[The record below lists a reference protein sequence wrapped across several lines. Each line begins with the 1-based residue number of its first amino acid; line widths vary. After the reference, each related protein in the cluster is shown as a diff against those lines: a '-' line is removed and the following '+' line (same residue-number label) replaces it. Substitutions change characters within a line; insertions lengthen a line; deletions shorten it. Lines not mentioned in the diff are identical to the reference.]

1 MTEMAN
7 SWVVE
12 ARGLTK
18 VYGDRIVA
26 LSGVDLR
33 VRPGIVY
40 GLVGPNGAGKTTL
53 FRILL
58 GLQAPTAGS
67 TMVFGQPMDANAAA
81 LRSRIG
87 FLATNPRFPR
97 HETAIQYLRF
107 VGEVSGLD
115 REEREFRVASL
126 LRDFDLLSAAGQ
138 RIGTYS
144 TGMTTRL
151 GIAAAFINDPD
162 LLIWDE
168 PTSGLDP
175 VGRRQI
181 IDLIRSM
188 DKRRTMIVSTHV
200 LGDVDRVCDDIG
212 VLYRGQ
218 LIFSGSIAE
227 MKRMTHARTIELEVE
242 GPVTR
247 LMSRLTTLEQPLS
260 PQQEDPFLRITLSED
275 LPLAATLSQ
284 VLSLA
289 AQEGVT
295 VLSINMLGDQLEEAF
310 LQRLEEDRR
319 HSIRSHWGSGP
330 SAGGTDVS

>member
-1 MTEMAN
+1 MVAMDET
-7 SWVVE
+7 WVLE
-12 ARGLTK
+12 TRGLTK
-18 VYGDRIVA
+18 VYGDRVVA

-58 GLQAPTAGS
+58 GLQQPTAGAAL
-67 TMVFGQPMDANAAA
+67 VFGEEMNANAAD
-81 LRSRIG
+81 LRRRMG
-87 FLATNPRFPR
+87 FLATNPRFPK

-115 REEREFRVASL
+115 RDEREFRVASL

-138 RIGTYS
+138 RLGTFS

-151 GIAAAFINDPD
+151 GLAAAFINEPD
-162 LLIWDE
+162 LLVWDE

-175 VGRRQI
+175 VGRRQV

-188 DKRRTMIVSTHV
+188 DNKRTLIVSTHV

-218 LIFSGSIAE
+218 LIYSGTISDL
-227 MKRMTHARTIELEVE
+227 KRMTHVRAVELEVE
-242 GPVTR
+242 GPVPR
-247 LMSRLTTLEQPLS
+247 LMSRLATFEHPLS
-260 PQQEDPFLRITLSED
+260 PSFNDPFLHITLSED
-275 LPLAATLSQ
+275 LPLASTLSQ

-289 AQEGVT
+289 AEEGIG

-310 LQRLEEDRR
+310 LERLEEDRR
-319 HSIRSHWGSGP
+319 HSIRSHWGGP
-330 SAGGTDVS
+330 FKGGPNVG

>member
-1 MTEMAN
+1 MIVMEQTWA
-7 SWVVE
+7 VE
-12 ARGLTK
+12 TRQITK
-18 VYGDRIVA
+18 VYGDRVLA

-33 VRPGIVY
+33 VRPGVVY

-53 FRILL
+53 FRILM
-58 GLQAPTAGS
+58 GLQQPTAGEAL
-67 TMVFGQPMDANAAA
+67 VFGERMDANAAH
-81 LRSRIG
+81 LRRRIG
-87 FLATNPRFPR
+87 FLATNPRFPK

-115 REEREFRVASL
+115 RDEREFRVASL
-126 LRDFDLLSAAGQ
+126 LRDFDLMSAAGQ
-138 RIGTYS
+138 RIGTFS

-151 GIAAAFINDPD
+151 GIAAAFINEPE

-175 VGRRQI
+175 VGRRQV

-188 DKRRTMIVSTHV
+188 DNKRTLIVSTHV
-200 LGDVDRVCDDIG
+200 LGDVDRVCHDIG

-218 LIFSGSIAE
+218 LIYSGAISE
-227 MKRMTHARTIELEVE
+227 MKRMTHARTVELEVDGQVE
-242 GPVTR
+242 K
-247 LMSRLTTLEQPLS
+247 LLSRLLTLERPLK
-260 PQQEDPFLRITLSED
+260 PEYDEPFLRVTLSED
-275 LPLAATLSQ
+275 LPLATTLSL

-289 AQEGVT
+289 AEEGIS

-319 HSIRSHWGSGP
+319 HGLQSHWR
-330 SAGGTDVS
+330 AGALRKGTDVT